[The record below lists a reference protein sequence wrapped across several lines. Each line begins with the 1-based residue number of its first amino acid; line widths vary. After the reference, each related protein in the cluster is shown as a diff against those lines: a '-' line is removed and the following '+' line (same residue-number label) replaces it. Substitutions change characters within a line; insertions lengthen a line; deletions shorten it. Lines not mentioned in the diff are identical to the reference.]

1 MGALLALLRMI
12 TRKMLSQL
20 IIWGVTCMLQ
30 QQVEAVVGAIVD
42 LVRVG
47 SWGWETT
54 FITAII
60 QWEPAC

>member
-20 IIWGVTCMLQ
+20 IIWGVTCMFQ
-30 QQVEAVVGAIVD
+30 QQVGAVVGAIAE

-54 FITAII
+54 IITAII
-60 QWEPAC
+60 QREQAC